1 MSENHKNIE
10 NLLKKMIKL
19 DFSKY
24 DVSFLKKSLKQR
36 YEQINCSSEEEYF
49 EVLEKSSSERKKLSE
64 SLNINYSE
72 FFRNPLTFAVLEHI
86 VLPEIVRQK
95 IGTKQKEIRICSA
108 ACAGGQEAYSLA
120 ILLEEMKRYCSEKFS
135 YRIFATDQSELQ
147 IHSAKEG
154 RYSASALNNLNFK
167 RVGQW
172 FTKQG
177 ETYTVKQELKEHVN
191 FSQFDLFDD
200 KLRCPAESIFGDFDI
215 IICANL
221 LFYYKKEFQEV
232 ILDKI
237 KNSLAS
243 GGYLITG
250 ETEREIVKKNN
261 FSEVFPQ
268 SAIFRNDNRRKVL

>member
-10 NLLKKMIKL
+10 SLLKKMIKL

-24 DVSFLKKSLKQR
+24 DLAFFEKSLKQR

-49 EVLEKSSSERKKLSE
+49 EVLEKNSSERKKLSE

-95 IGTKQKEIRICSA
+95 IGTKQKEIRIWSA
-108 ACAGGQEAYSLA
+108 ACASGQEAYSLA
-120 ILLEEMKRYCSEKFS
+120 ILLEEMKSYCSEKFT

-147 IHSAKEG
+147 IHSAQEG
-154 RYSASALNNLNFK
+154 KYSASALNNLNFK

-177 ETYTVKQELKEHVN
+177 EAYTVKRDLKEHID
-191 FSQFDLFDD
+191 FLDFDLFDD

-237 KNSLAS
+237 KNSLAF

>member
-1 MSENHKNIE
+1 MKSDHAPIAG
-10 NLLKKMIKL
+10 LLRRLNGVDISL
-19 DFSKY
+19 Y
-24 DVSFLKKSLKQR
+24 DDSFLNRSLQR
-36 YEQINCSSEEEYF
+36 RAEETHCETMDRYGTL
-49 EVLEKSSSERKKLSE
+49 LEKSSAERE
-64 SLNINYSE
+64 RFMDSLQIHYSE

-95 IGTKQKEIRICSA
+95 IGTKQKEIRIWSA

-120 ILLEEMKRYCSEKFS
+120 ILLEEMKSYCSEKFT

-147 IHSAKEG
+147 IHSAQEG

-177 ETYTVKQELKEHVN
+177 EAYTVKRDLKEHID

-200 KLRCPAESIFGDFDI
+200 NLSSPAESIFGDFDI